1 MKKLLGMPYG
11 YKPLLVAMITVCSGT
26 RNYGQSTSQR
36 SMNMGVMDY
45 LIGKNVGREE
55 SRNNVDNR
63 SRVDAEIARCH
74 AAQSQDA
81 ALAIALALKNT
92 REELAVTKK
101 RFFKERQERKN
112 WQKTAEF
119 RKLSLLNH
127 GLTEEQI
134 YAEQNQF
141 FTDKE
146 VNGRTN
152 QKINAES
159 AELDAEFSGETAPS
173 TSNNLS
179 MN

>member
-1 MKKLLGMPYG
+1 MGIMDF
-11 YKPLLVAMITVCSGT
+11 LVGKEIGT
-26 RNYGQSTSQR
+26 QQARNKQQNADTAVRRARHDADVAEMQ
-36 SMNMGVMDY
+36 VDY
-45 LIGKNVGREE
+45 SHN
-55 SRNNVDNR
+55 
-63 SRVDAEIARCH
+63 
-74 AAQSQDA
+74 A
-81 ALAIALALKNT
+81 ALAIAIELKNT
-92 REELAVTKK
+92 REELAITRK

-152 QKINAES
+152 QKIDAES